1 MVTEPNL
8 EKLFADF
15 CEHFNNKLLWKRKGK
30 PLTKAILDFFS
41 AEAGKLGYRIEKEEY
56 MRLDQVWWSETS
68 DIELA
73 LEHELQERR
82 AGKLIQKEVRHL
94 IDIKA
99 HRKVLIA
106 YLSEPDER
114 TLVANVQN
122 WIGTHRFKITYPAE
136 EYMIVIGRPT
146 TKEGKR
152 VFLYRRYLFYYTGA
166 PNGQPKDYI
175 ITQAKSPLDPT
186 LNPPEP

>member
-1 MVTEPNL
+1 M
-8 EKLFADF
+8 
-15 CEHFNNKLLWKRKGK
+15 H
-30 PLTKAILDFFS
+30 
-41 AEAGKLGYRIEKEEY
+41 
-56 MRLDQVWWSETS
+56 LDQVWWSETS

-114 TLVANVQN
+114 TLVTNVQN
-122 WIGTHRFKITYPAE
+122 WIKTHRFKISYPPE

-152 VFLYRRYLFYYTGA
+152 VFLYRRYLFYYTGL

-175 ITQAKSPLDPT
+175 ITQAKLVKGFERIKPLDAT
-186 LNPPEP
+186 LNPPEH